1 MGSLSSPI
9 QLVLSSG
16 MKAGF
21 HCETAIYV
29 GRSVSAEAQLDLE
42 PFLRCSSAWTAGEEA
57 KKRHFRE
64 SLWPSGINA
73 RGNITLR
80 RIRRFWV
87 GGRQPLPWDYF
98 LLARHTA
105 TIPRDAVSQL
115 RRSLI
120 LRVGDWYLGCGGGFC
135 TPTRSWN
142 GALEKR
148 SRWRVQRLV
157 FIGHCARGAASRG

>member
-29 GRSVSAEAQLDLE
+29 GRSGSAEAQLDLE

-98 LLARHTA
+98 LLARHPEGWISWTIGWCPRWYPLSLVWGIRHEILA
-105 TIPRDAVSQL
+105 TRD
-115 RRSLI
+115 
-120 LRVGDWYLGCGGGFC
+120 D
-135 TPTRSWN
+135 
-142 GALEKR
+142 GA
-148 SRWRVQRLV
+148 
-157 FIGHCARGAASRG
+157 

>member
-1 MGSLSSPI
+1 
-9 QLVLSSG
+9 

-98 LLARHTA
+98 LLARQPPPA
-105 TIPRDAVSQL
+105 S
-115 RRSLI
+115 
-120 LRVGDWYLGCGGGFC
+120 
-135 TPTRSWN
+135 
-142 GALEKR
+142 KR
-148 SRWRVQRLV
+148 
-157 FIGHCARGAASRG
+157 

>member
-1 MGSLSSPI
+1 
-9 QLVLSSG
+9 

-87 GGRQPLPWDYF
+87 GGRQTLRWDYF
-98 LLARHTA
+98 TFARH
-105 TIPRDAVSQL
+105 PGVMGHSHLQP
-115 RRSLI
+115 
-120 LRVGDWYLGCGGGFC
+120 YYPLG
-135 TPTRSWN
+135 W
-142 GALEKR
+142 
-148 SRWRVQRLV
+148 
-157 FIGHCARGAASRG
+157 